1 MTQPP
6 ACHAYSCAFVS
17 WLFCIKGPSYL
28 GTLAFFLARETR
40 SYESKPNSRTM
51 EDQRNPNGITALL
64 VAAAKVHDEM
74 SAPVGRA
81 NRVAPMVPSTDISEQ
96 LRQMSE
102 TFSALSTISNKV
114 DTLAERVDNVEGG
127 PSPPA
132 TSTPTSTARS
142 PTTGSENRTPTEIA
156 GTPWWQRDPNE

>member
-1 MTQPP
+1 
-6 ACHAYSCAFVS
+6 
-17 WLFCIKGPSYL
+17 
-28 GTLAFFLARETR
+28 
-40 SYESKPNSRTM
+40 M
-51 EDQRNPNGITALL
+51 EDQRKPNGITALL
-64 VAAAKVHDEM
+64 TAAAKVHDEM

-102 TFSALSTISNKV
+102 TFSVHLSTISNKV

-132 TSTPTSTARS
+132 TSTPTSTACS
-142 PTTGSENRTPTEIA
+142 PTTGSKNRTPMEIT
-156 GTPWWQRDPNE
+156 GTPWWQRDPNERMAFDPDESRIAGNRSEPFCNYFLAPYGILPHANKINSDQ